1 MKKSNQNSKLDLIW
15 IIPEIIGELFI
26 TVYIPIMLV
35 RELKVVGILSLTGML
50 YIAIVYL
57 LLTNLR
63 LTGLDELSKIK
74 WRYKK
79 NERHIIFNGNI

>member
-35 RELKVVGILSLTGML
+35 RELNVVGVLSLTGML

-79 NERHIIFNGNI
+79 K

>member
-35 RELKVVGILSLTGML
+35 RELNVVGVLSLTGML

-74 WRYKK
+74 WRSSK
-79 NERHIIFNGNI
+79 

>member
-35 RELKVVGILSLTGML
+35 RELNVVGVLSLTGML

-63 LTGLDELSKIK
+63 LTGLYELSKIK
-74 WRYKK
+74 WRSSK
-79 NERHIIFNGNI
+79 